1 MHLNIQIKKIKDT
14 LLFPNK
20 ILPQR
25 FFVFTSYFVIA
36 IILSIGSGK
45 EFLHN
50 HEADLKEP
58 DDCPVLIINNIL
70 STGISV
76 STDFQI
82 ETIIEATL
90 EIPQIAF
97 TSQSDHTTNYLRGP
111 PTI

>member
-1 MHLNIQIKKIKDT
+1 M
-14 LLFPNK
+14 LFPNK

-25 FFVFTSYFVIA
+25 FFVFTSYLVIT
-36 IILSIGSGK
+36 IILLIGSGK

-50 HEADLKEP
+50 HEADLKEHE
-58 DDCPVLIINNIL
+58 DCPVLIINSVL

-76 STDFQI
+76 NIDFQI

-97 TSQSDHTTNYLRGP
+97 SYQSDHITNYFRGP
-111 PTI
+111 PAI

>member
-97 TSQSDHTTNYLRGP
+97 TYQSDLTTNYLRGP

>member
-1 MHLNIQIKKIKDT
+1 M
-14 LLFPNK
+14 FFSNK

-50 HEADLKEP
+50 HEADLKEHQ
-58 DDCPVLIINNIL
+58 DCPVLILNSVL
-70 STGISV
+70 SSGISV
-76 STDFQI
+76 NIDFKI
-82 ETIIEATL
+82 ETVIEAIL

-97 TSQSDHTTNYLRGP
+97 TFQSNHQTNYLRGP
-111 PTI
+111 PVI

>member
-1 MHLNIQIKKIKDT
+1 
-14 LLFPNK
+14 LLHTNK
-20 ILPQR
+20 ILRHR
-25 FFVFTSYFVIA
+25 FFVFASYFVIA
-36 IILSIGSGK
+36 ILLLIGSGK

-50 HEADLKEP
+50 HEADIKEP
-58 DDCPVLIINNIL
+58 EDCPVLIINSVL

-82 ETIIEATL
+82 ETYIEATL

-97 TSQSDHTTNYLRGP
+97 TYQSDHTTNYLRGP

>member
-1 MHLNIQIKKIKDT
+1 LHLNIQIKKIKDT

-97 TSQSDHTTNYLRGP
+97 TYQSDLTTNYLRGP